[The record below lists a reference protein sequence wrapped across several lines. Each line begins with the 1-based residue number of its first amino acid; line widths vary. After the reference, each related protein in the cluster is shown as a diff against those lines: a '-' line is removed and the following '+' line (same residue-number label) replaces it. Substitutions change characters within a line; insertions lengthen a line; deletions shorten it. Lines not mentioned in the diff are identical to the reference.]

1 MREGSGR
8 AAEAIEAILVWG
20 LKTIVRRHMHRA
32 GFKSPKKGP
41 HTLRHSFGTQYMLN
55 RGDVFPLRRIMER
68 SRIETTMLYAEMS
81 DRLVARQHR
90 KFSPMAQLLRN
101 K

>member
-1 MREGSGR
+1 
-8 AAEAIEAILVWG
+8 
-20 LKTIVRRHMHRA
+20 
-32 GFKSPKKGP
+32 
-41 HTLRHSFGTQYMLN
+41 MLN